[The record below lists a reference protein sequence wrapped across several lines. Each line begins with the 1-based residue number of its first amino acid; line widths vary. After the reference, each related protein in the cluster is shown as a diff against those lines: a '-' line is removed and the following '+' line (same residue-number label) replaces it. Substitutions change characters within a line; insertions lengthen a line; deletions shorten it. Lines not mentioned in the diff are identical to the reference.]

1 MIRFYLRVFGSAL
14 LAILCTAAAASGPK
28 GALSQ
33 QDIARHSQLLSKAS
47 QQKALRV
54 VVELR
59 SIQLDVQSL
68 TSAAQISSYRS
79 NLESVRNRVID
90 RLRSNRSNLRGT
102 AGSSIDDI
110 SSIGIFPGIVLVAS
124 PEDLTYL
131 LSDQEVYRIYED
143 KLRRPTLADT
153 GPMLGL
159 RNGTYDGFKGN
170 NQAVAILDTGID
182 KNHQYLNGRV
192 ISEACFSSTFNGY
205 PITSVCPNGVPEST
219 ANNSGLNCPTNVSGC
234 DHGTH
239 VGGIVASQL
248 SGAYGISNG
257 SNLIS
262 IQVFSRIDDYNYCYP
277 YSSCVAA
284 WDSDIVKGLDRV
296 YALRDTYRISSVN
309 LSLGGG
315 EFSSYCDS
323 EFPPFKSYVD
333 LLRQARIATV
343 VASGNDGFT
352 SSISWP
358 ACVSGTISVGSTDKA
373 NLIAYYSNSASILSS
388 LAPGSYI
395 NSTVPGGGLQ
405 SMSGTSMAAPHVAAG
420 FAVLKEVDPTAS
432 VDAVF
437 STLTSMGDPIYD
449 ARNGITKQRIHLGRA
464 VAAMDVRTRLANGT
478 PIFGNGAAGNVPRY
492 LSVVV
497 PTGATNLSISTS
509 GGTGDPTLYVR
520 HATRPTTAVY
530 TCRSA
535 NAGSSEFCSFPSP
548 SAGTYHIMLHSPS
561 AFSDVRVDANYD
573 FNCSGSSIVTL
584 GSLYN
589 STSEVT
595 TCAPI
600 HSSSTT
606 TEATATAV
614 LQLNSGDGIVLK
626 PGFKV
631 RRGGRL
637 WARVYN

>member
-33 QDIARHSQLLSKAS
+33 QDIARHGQLLSIAS
-47 QQKALRV
+47 QQGRAKVIIEFRNFQLNEGELSSASGLSTHANALRA
-54 VVELR
+54 
-59 SIQLDVQSL
+59 VQD
-68 TSAAQISSYRS
+68 
-79 NLESVRNRVID
+79 RVIE
-90 RLRSNRSNLRGT
+90 RLRVTRALRPAGT
-102 AGSSIDDI
+102 PMTANA
-110 SSIGIFPGIVLVAS
+110 IGRFSVFPGIALTVNADDLRHLLADPDVLRV
-124 PEDLTYL
+124 
-131 LSDQEVYRIYED
+131 YED
-143 KLRRPTLADT
+143 VPEPPSLSGS
-153 GPMLGL
+153 GPLLGMSGGAFSGFS
-159 RNGTYDGFKGN
+159 GTD
-170 NQAVAILDTGID
+170 QAVAVLDTGVE
-182 KNHQYLNGRV
+182 KSHTYLNGTV
-192 ISEACFSSTFNGY
+192 VSEACFSTTDPYY
-205 PITSVCPNGVPEST
+205 PATTVCPGGASETTATGSGV
-219 ANNSGLNCPTNVSGC
+219 NCSSSVSGC
-234 DHGTH
+234 GHGTH
-239 VGGIVASQL
+239 VAGIVASQL
-248 SGAYGISNG
+248 SGNSGIAKS
-257 SNLIS
+257 SKIVA
-262 IQVFSRIDDYNYCYP
+262 IQVFSRFDSSAYCTTSP
-277 YSSCVAA
+277 CVLAFT
-284 WDSDIVKGLDRV
+284 SDQIKGLERA
-296 YALRDTYRISSVN
+296 YALRSSHKLAAVN
-309 LSLGGG
+309 MSLGGG
-315 EFSSYCDS
+315 QFFSHCDTD
-323 EFPPFKSYVD
+323 PRKPIID
-333 LLRQARIATV
+333 LLRASGVATV
-343 VASGNDGFT
+343 IASGNSYYTDSMGAPGCI
-352 SSISWP
+352 SS
-358 ACVSGTISVGSTDKA
+358 AISVGATTKTDYVD
-373 NLIAYYSNSASILSS
+373 NYSNSATFLNL
-388 LAPGSYI
+388 LAPGSNI
-395 NSTVPGGGLQ
+395 NSTVPGGGFQ
-405 SMSGTSMAAPHVAAG
+405 SWNGTSMATPHVAAG
-420 FAVLKEVDPTAS
+420 FAILKDVDPTAS
-432 VDAVF
+432 VDTMY
-437 STLTSMGDPIYD
+437 STLLSMGDPIVD
-449 ARNGITKQRIHLGRA
+449 SRNGISKQRIHLGRA
-464 VAAMDVRTRLANGT
+464 AAAMDVRTRLANGT
-478 PIFGNGAAGNVPRY
+478 PIFGNGAAGSTPRY

-535 NAGSSEFCSFPSP
+535 NVGSSEFCSFPSP